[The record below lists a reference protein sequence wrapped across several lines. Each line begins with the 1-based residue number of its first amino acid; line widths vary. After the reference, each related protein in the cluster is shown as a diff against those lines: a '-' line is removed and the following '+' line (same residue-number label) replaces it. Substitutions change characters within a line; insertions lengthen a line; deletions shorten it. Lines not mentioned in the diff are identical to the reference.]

1 MVFELLFEGL
11 AIGLIIW
18 RYKQHP
24 QIIAFPPQNR
34 WQQYCWG
41 FMIGLFWFTI
51 VWLIAVQNK
60 GFIVKYIFNW
70 NNSGWFCLF
79 LMGFMVQS
87 MFEELLCCG
96 YVMGRLL
103 EANLPKTA
111 IWVNSLLF
119 MMLHMANAGFNWLPA
134 CGLLFFAL
142 AMSIIRLKTQSLW
155 FVGAFHAAWNFAEGV
170 IFGSSV
176 SGEETVAIIF
186 HSVPLPAKPLINGG
200 EFGIEGS
207 LISVLLDGLL
217 LLLVSLYFYIKPS
230 IKVKGI

>member
-1 MVFELLFEGL
+1 
-11 AIGLIIW
+11 
-18 RYKQHP
+18 
-24 QIIAFPPQNR
+24 
-34 WQQYCWG
+34 
-41 FMIGLFWFTI
+41 
-51 VWLIAVQNK
+51 
-60 GFIVKYIFNW
+60 
-70 NNSGWFCLF
+70 
-79 LMGFMVQS
+79 MVQS
-87 MFEELLCCG
+87 MFEELLCRG
-96 YVMGRLL
+96 YVMDRLL

-155 FVGAFHAAWNFAEGV
+155 FVGAFHAAWNFSEGV
-170 IFGSSV
+170 IFGPSV

-186 HSVPLPAKPLINGG
+186 HYVPMRAKPLINGS

-217 LLLVSLYFYIKPS
+217 LLVSLYFYIRPS
-230 IKVKGI
+230 IKIKGI

>member
-1 MVFELLFEGL
+1 M
-11 AIGLIIW
+11 IR
-18 RYKQHP
+18 RYKQHS
-24 QIIAFPPQNR
+24 QIIAFPLKNL
-34 WQQYCWG
+34 WQKYCWG

-60 GFIVKYIFNW
+60 GVIVKYIFNW
-70 NNSGWFCLF
+70 DNSSWFCLF

-87 MFEELLCCG
+87 MFEELLFRG

-103 EANLPKTA
+103 EANFPKTA
-111 IWVNSLLF
+111 IWVNSILF

-134 CGLLFFAL
+134 CGPLFFAL

-155 FVGAFHAAWNFAEGV
+155 FVEAFHAAWNFAEGV

-186 HSVPLPAKPLINGG
+186 HSVPMLAKPLINGS

-217 LLLVSLYFYIKPS
+217 LLVSLYFLYKTKYKNKRHLTTDI
-230 IKVKGI
+230 